1 MQSFSKQDLSYIT
14 QSVFDYYVNDP
25 SNEMREFQRV
35 RLRHLILNLKNLGLD
50 FNKLN
55 LTLNNLNSTN
65 RAINQIVDKNIYENV
80 ITRKGKYII
89 GYKFFLLP
97 EEVVFRSLSILIQNI
112 GKKDYPPRGRKMLN
126 LINQLKYE
134 NKFKWTLGGT
144 IVEKIHNSVVV
155 TEEKTKKR

>member
-1 MQSFSKQDLSYIT
+1 
-14 QSVFDYYVNDP
+14 
-25 SNEMREFQRV
+25 MREFQRV

-97 EEVVFRSLSILIQNI
+97 EEIVFRSLSILIQKI
-112 GKKDYPPRGRKMLN
+112 RSFFE
-126 LINQLKYE
+126 E
-134 NKFKWTLGGT
+134 NK
-144 IVEKIHNSVVV
+144 
-155 TEEKTKKR
+155 